1 MMKER
6 QSWEEEDREKLEER
20 ESVCEC
26 NSLLLSNPGEF
37 TDCRGKERGREAE
50 IEGDRGR
57 EREGGGC
64 DHSREREMER
74 YRGRASETE
83 KAETE

>member
-1 MMKER
+1 M
-6 QSWEEEDREKLEER
+6 EER

-37 TDCRGKERGREAE
+37 TDCRGKERGRETE

-64 DHSREREMER
+64 DHSRERDGEIQRQSKRDRE
-74 YRGRASETE
+74 S
-83 KAETE
+83 